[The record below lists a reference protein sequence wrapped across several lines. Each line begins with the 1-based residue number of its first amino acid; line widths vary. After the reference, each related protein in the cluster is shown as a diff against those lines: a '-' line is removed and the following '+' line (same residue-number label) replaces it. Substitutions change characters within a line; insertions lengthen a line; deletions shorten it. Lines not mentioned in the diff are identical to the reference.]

1 MGDESLIKQALA
13 VNAAARPMQPGDTVS
28 ITPAQA
34 MAWCVY
40 LAVEAVHRG
49 WGTSPEAD
57 RYIRAARSAGI
68 AQHEVDAAIEAA
80 ERAAQERVDAGR

>member
-1 MGDESLIKQALA
+1 MGDESLIEQALA
-13 VNAAARPMQPGDTVS
+13 VNTAARPVQLGNTVS

-49 WGTSPEAD
+49 WGTSPEVD
-57 RYIRAARSAGI
+57 RYIRAARSVGI
-68 AQHEVDAAIEAA
+68 AQHEVDAAIAAA
-80 ERAAQERVDAGR
+80 EQATQERVDTGR

>member
-1 MGDESLIKQALA
+1 MVDESLIEQALA
-13 VNAAARPMQPGDTVS
+13 VNAAARPVQLGDTVS

-49 WGTSPEAD
+49 WAPSAEVD
-57 RYIRAARSAGI
+57 RYIRAARSARI
-68 AQHEVDAAIEAA
+68 AQHEVDAVIEAA
-80 ERAAQERVDAGR
+80 EQAAQERVDAGR

>member
-1 MGDESLIKQALA
+1 MSEESLIKQALEA
-13 VNAAARPMQPGDTVS
+13 NAAARPVHPGNTVS

-49 WGTSPEAD
+49 WGTSPEVD

-68 AQHEVDAAIEAA
+68 AQHEVDAAIAAA
-80 ERAAQERVDAGR
+80 EQAAQERVNTGR

>member
-1 MGDESLIKQALA
+1 MVDESLIEQALA
-13 VNAAARPMQPGDTVS
+13 VNAAARLVQLDDTMS
-28 ITPAQA
+28 ITPPQA

-49 WGTSPEAD
+49 QGTSPEVD
-57 RYIRAARSAGI
+57 RYIRAARSAGL

-80 ERAAQERVDAGR
+80 EQAAQERVDAGR